1 MPPSLFIETKQE
13 SLPLLFFTLN
23 SIIFGDFIYCPWES
37 SNRPKELKLITVLL
51 PIVSVIETL
60 LEEARVSQDA

>member
-13 SLPLLFFTLN
+13 SLPLLFFTLK
-23 SIIFGDFIYCPWES
+23 IFGDFIYCPWES

>member
-23 SIIFGDFIYCPWES
+23 SIFDDFIYCPWES

-51 PIVSVIETL
+51 PIFLVIETL